1 MIGMRTIATGA
12 FVAVVLAGAAGLA
25 QSQTPTP
32 TPSGYLAVEALP
44 DSLIILGPPPAEE
57 SAEAA
62 AERAN
67 FLATR
72 ALAGTPR
79 WTQAIADSEL
89 FGDKA
94 HYSLSCAAGVA
105 ITVKDTPTLS
115 RMLDRLVLDAGRSV
129 SAAKSRFMRER
140 PLIAHPDAPVCVP
153 REAWMKTNG
162 SYPSGHAAFGWAWS
176 LVMIELLP
184 ARATPLAERG
194 RAFGESRVV
203 CGLHFPSDV
212 AAGQIMAAATV
223 ARLHA
228 EPAFLKDL
236 ETARAELARAPAPTG
251 CPA

>member
-1 MIGMRTIATGA
+1 MIGIRTIAAGVFA
-12 FVAVVLAGAAGLA
+12 VVVLAGAAGLA
-25 QSQTPTP
+25 QSQTP
-32 TPSGYLAVEALP
+32 SGYLAVEALP
-44 DSLIILGPPPAEE
+44 DSLVILGPPPASD

-79 WTQAIADSEL
+79 WTQAAVDNEL

-94 HYSLSCAAGVA
+94 HIALSCAAGVA

-115 RMLDRLVLDAGRSV
+115 RMLDRLVFDAGRSV
-129 SAAKSRFMRER
+129 SAAKNHFMRER
-140 PLIAHPDAPVCVP
+140 PLIAHPDAPVCLP
-153 REAWMKTNG
+153 REDWMKTNG
-162 SYPSGHAAFGWAWS
+162 SYPSGHAAVGWAWG
-176 LVMIELLP
+176 LVMTELLP
-184 ARATPLAERG
+184 AKATPLAARG

-212 AAGQIMAAATV
+212 AAGQLMASATV
-223 ARLHA
+223 AKLHS
-228 EPAFLKDL
+228 EPEFLKDL
-236 ETARAELARAPAPTG
+236 AAAKAELAQAPPATG